1 MAAVQTETAQEDVA
15 CRRRY
20 GRALLSISSS
30 IILPD
35 ESFPCRL
42 EDLSLDGARVS
53 IDQQLAPGD
62 TLWLKLDRLK
72 AFGTVRWVAGGECGI
87 EFKEHLPKA
96 MILKIQGHSVKA
108 EDYEAMEAKLAAGK
122 WLVGDGVSKSVSTR
136 QPDGDE
142 PQKRDK
148 SASRQSPDRNVT
160 GPKSGL
166 LWRFDES
173 YGSKRMRAAKYLAYA
188 AIYGALFGVASAV
201 FG

>member
-1 MAAVQTETAQEDVA
+1 MVAVQIETSQEDVA

-53 IDQQLAPGD
+53 IDQQLEPGD
-62 TLWLKLDRLK
+62 SLWLKLDRLK

-96 MILKIQGHSVKA
+96 MILKIQGHSVKP
-108 EDYEAMEAKLAAGK
+108 EDYAAMEAKLAAGK
-122 WLVGDGVSKSVSTR
+122 WLVGDGASKSVPEG
-136 QPDGDE
+136 QAEDDE
-142 PQKRDK
+142 AQSRDK
-148 SASRQSPDRNVT
+148 QTSRQSGDRTAGRSKNALF
-160 GPKSGL
+160 K
-166 LWRFDES
+166 RFDES
-173 YGSKRMRAAKYLAYA
+173 YGTKRMRVAKYLAYA

-201 FG
+201 FR